1 MKLKGL
7 QKAFEKL
14 VKENEQKKIAL
25 YFSRISLFEALG
37 KISKLAYDEMR
48 VQQGL
53 QAILESEIIVE
64 ITIPI
69 KAYLNAMKLKKKGF
83 KDFIDLILFETA
95 RTNQMLFLTRDK
107 PLLEFIA
114 DNTKEKNWI
123 LFEKEFLGKT

>member
-1 MKLKGL
+1 
-7 QKAFEKL
+7 
-14 VKENEQKKIAL
+14 
-25 YFSRISLFEALG
+25 
-37 KISKLAYDEMR
+37 MR